1 MKNITKIVLTG
12 GPCGGKTSSLKIIR
26 KYFENKGF
34 SVFVSAEPVTE
45 LMFAGI
51 TPTNVTNYFDFQDTI
66 LKMYMEKERVLLD
79 YVCNGK
85 VQTKENVLIIFDRGI
100 LDIKAYMLDE
110 EFDKLLKLNNLT
122 IDKIIGKYDAVFHL
136 VTTAKGAEKFYGTET
151 NSTRYESL
159 EDAIKTDDRTLDCWN
174 VFKNLKIIDNSTSFD
189 EKMSRLIAG
198 IEKIVDHANV

>member
-12 GPCGGKTSSLKIIR
+12 GPCGGKTSALRIIR
-26 KYFENKGF
+26 EYFENKGF
-34 SVFVSAEPVTE
+34 SVFVSTEPVTE

-66 LKMYMEKERVLLD
+66 LKMYMEKERILID

-85 VQTKENVLIIFDRGI
+85 VKTKDNVLIVFDRGI
-100 LDIKAYMLDE
+100 LDIKPYMSDE
-110 EFDKLLKLNNLT
+110 EFDKLLRLNNLT
-122 IDKIIGKYDAVFHL
+122 IDKIIGRYDAVFHL
-136 VTTAKGAEKFYGTET
+136 VTTAKGAENFYGTET

-159 EDAIKTDDRTLDCWN
+159 EDAIKTDDRTLDGWK

-189 EKMSRLIAG
+189 EKMNRLIAE
-198 IEKIVDHANV
+198 IEKIIGGAKV